1 MSAKSAKTTNQQLE
15 ELFTTSEQKMIAH
28 EALAQVLKKPPTAAQ
43 AKKILELAKKHKCEL
58 VSSSELAKT
67 LNTQDKIKLEEERKK
82 LLDEELEEEFD
93 FMKERELLEWSR
105 SDSPV
110 RMYLR
115 EMGQIDLLT
124 KEEEV
129 ELSKQIE
136 FGENIIL
143 DAICSV
149 PYLID
154 FIYDYKDALINR
166 ERRVKEL
173 FKSFDDDGDSE
184 GESFDGEDEI
194 EESEE
199 EGEEGKRPVSKKD
212 QRRIDKV
219 LESFKALEKAKKD
232 WLKVLDSHADMKFD
246 NEVDELVFILTLAHK
261 KELLKSRLLDLGP
274 TSKLINE
281 IVKAMEN
288 SLKNGDGFERELARL
303 EYKLPLF
310 NDLSLIH
317 I

>member
-1 MSAKSAKTTNQQLE
+1 MSAKTINQQLE
-15 ELFTTSEQKMIAH
+15 ELFATTEQKMIAH
-28 EALAQVLKKPPTAAQ
+28 ETIAQILKKPPTAAQ

-82 LLDEELEEEFD
+82 ILDEELEEEFD

-173 FKSFDDDGDSE
+173 FKSFDEEGGDSDAE
-184 GESFDGEDEI
+184 NYDD
-194 EESEE
+194 EE
-199 EGEEGKRPVSKKD
+199 EERRRERRRENAPFLKKT
-212 QRRIDKV
+212 K
-219 LESFKALEKAKKD
+219 SALIEC
-232 WLKVLDSHADMKFD
+232 
-246 NEVDELVFILTLAHK
+246 
-261 KELLKSRLLDLGP
+261 
-274 TSKLINE
+274 
-281 IVKAMEN
+281 
-288 SLKNGDGFERELARL
+288 
-303 EYKLPLF
+303 
-310 NDLSLIH
+310 
-317 I
+317 